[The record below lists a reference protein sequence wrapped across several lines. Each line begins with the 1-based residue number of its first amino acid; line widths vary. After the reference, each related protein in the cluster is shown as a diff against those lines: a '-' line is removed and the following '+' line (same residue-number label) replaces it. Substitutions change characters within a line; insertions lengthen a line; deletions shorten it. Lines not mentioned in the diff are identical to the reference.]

1 MRARDPSDIATSV
14 SSPTPF
20 PVQRLLAPRHWP
32 TWLGLGL
39 MRLAAALPHPL
50 QLGMGRVFG
59 VILWA
64 LPLPQRRIA
73 RTNLGLCF
81 PELSEAERARLL
93 RRHMLSLG
101 ISIVELAMSWWASD
115 RRLRGLARIEGLEHL
130 ERALARGRGVLL
142 LSAHFTTLEI
152 GGRLLSLEL
161 PFAVMYRD
169 QKNRL
174 FDAVM
179 LRGRE
184 RNFARAIHRND
195 VRGLLRA
202 LKDNLPV
209 WYAPDQNY
217 VGPQGVFA
225 PFFGIP
231 AATNSATARLARTS
245 GAPVVPFFPERL
257 PGGRYRLHIL
267 PALETFPSDDVVK
280 DTARVNRI
288 IEQQVRRTPEQYFW
302 VHRRFKNRPAG
313 EPRYY

>member
-1 MRARDPSDIATSV
+1 
-14 SSPTPF
+14 
-20 PVQRLLAPRHWP
+20 
-32 TWLGLGL
+32 
-39 MRLAAALPHPL
+39 MRLATALPHRL

-64 LPLPQRRIA
+64 LPLPQKRIA
-73 RTNLGLCF
+73 RINLGLCF
-81 PELSEAERARLL
+81 PELSGTERARLL

-101 ISIVELAMSWWASD
+101 ISIVELAASWWAKD
-115 RRLRGLARIEGLEHL
+115 RRLQALARVEGLEHL
-130 ERALARGRGVLL
+130 QRALAQGRGALL

-152 GGRLLSLEL
+152 GGRLLSLEQ

-174 FDAVM
+174 FDAVV

-184 RNFARAIHRND
+184 RHFARAIHRND

-202 LKDNLPV
+202 LKDGLPV

-217 VGPQGVFA
+217 AGIQSVFA
-225 PFFGIP
+225 PFFDIP
-231 AATNSATARLARTS
+231 AATNTATARLARTS

-257 PGGRYRLHIL
+257 PDGRYCLRIL
-267 PALETFPSDDVVK
+267 PALEEFPSNDVVE

-288 IEQQVRRTPEQYFW
+288 IEEQVRRVPEQYFW